1 MQGQLNGP
9 AGIAFDSQNN
19 VFIADQHN
27 NRVQK
32 FTADGGFLLGWGG
45 PGDGESQFNL
55 PWGIAVDVDDNV
67 YVADWRND
75 RVQKFSN
82 SGQFIA
88 SYGGPGTG
96 EGEFNRPASVAVDG
110 EGYIY
115 VADWGNERVQI
126 FDADG
131 GFQVLLRGEGTASK
145 WAAEY
150 FEVNPEEK
158 KERDTSNLFP
168 KLPEHLTS
176 PYHVSSQTEPYFW
189 GPVSVS
195 LDKDGRL
202 YVTETNRHRF
212 QVYQKR

>member
-1 MQGQLNGP
+1 
-9 AGIAFDSQNN
+9 
-19 VFIADQHN
+19 
-27 NRVQK
+27 
-32 FTADGGFLLGWGG
+32 
-45 PGDGESQFNL
+45 
-55 PWGIAVDVDDNV
+55 
-67 YVADWRND
+67 
-75 RVQKFSN
+75 
-82 SGQFIA
+82 
-88 SYGGPGTG
+88 
-96 EGEFNRPASVAVDG
+96 VAVDG

-126 FDADG
+126 LGPDG
-131 GFQVLLRGEGTASK
+131 GFQVLLRGEGTVSK

-158 KERDTSNLFP
+158 RERDTSDLFP
-168 KLPEHLTS
+168 ELPEHLTA